1 MFLSTISYL
10 WDIAKAFLLSFSPSA
25 GVDSSS
31 TCSPIVPAAVS
42 ASNHLSSH
50 NSVRTDLSI
59 AKISRIESSSLA
71 NVVNLQNQALDDHS
85 KYGNFSSDSLSGLSL
100 PNIIRKY
107 SEKTQDVSSL
117 EHNCDARF
125 KKLSNLQLDRHY
137 QDAPYSDPDFKDSYN
152 NYVPNFQ
159 RPLLRKQATG
169 RSLVS
174 GRNSFDDGHL
184 QVGQLSNYMDGP
196 TSLGDALTDG
206 LSSTSDWVARVS
218 AFNFLQNLLQQGP
231 KGIQEVTHSFEKVMK
246 LFFRHLDDPHHKV
259 AQAALSTLSAIIA
272 ACRKPF
278 ESYLERILPYV
289 FSRLIDPKEPVRQ
302 PCRTSLEIVG
312 RTYGIDSL
320 LPALVRSLDE
330 QRSPKAKLAVIEF
343 ANMSFNNHSPNQE
356 GYLNSGFLKLWLAK
370 LAPLASD
377 KNTKLKEA
385 STCGII
391 SVYSHFDSAAV
402 LNFILSLS
410 IEEQNFLRRAL
421 KQYTPRIEVDLVNFL
436 QSKKERQRSKFFN
449 DQADVGNSSDDGYN
463 VVSKKNQYLGRQSGG
478 SLDSD
483 GGRKWSSMQESIL
496 VDTLIA
502 QGASDETQQPY
513 LNIELGS
520 DSEVVGPHS
529 RELRRSV
536 DSVLE
541 TNIFKKNNSVIS
553 NTSIDNECNIMIP
566 LLDRSRLVSSDTSKG
581 IQSGGES
588 IDGLEIIHE
597 KFNSV
602 RNSSQI
608 GTGISIPQILHHVSL
623 R

>member
-1 MFLSTISYL
+1 MWSFLLKCYYSSLIFFLTFFYK
-10 WDIAKAFLLSFSPSA
+10 WDIVKAFPLSFFPSA
-25 GVDSSS
+25 GIDSPS
-31 TCSPIVPAAVS
+31 TCTSTVPAAVS

-50 NSVRTDLSI
+50 NSVLTDSTM
-59 AKISRIESSSLA
+59 AKISRSDAKNGGSSLA

-85 KYGNFSSDSLSGLSL
+85 KYGNFPSDSLTELSL

-107 SEKTQDVSSL
+107 SEKTQDGSSL
-117 EHNCDARF
+117 EHNFDARF
-125 KKLSNLQLDRHY
+125 KKPSNLPLDRHH
-137 QDAPYSDPDFKDSYN
+137 QDAPFSDPDFKDPYN

-174 GRNSFDDGHL
+174 GRSSFDDGQL

-206 LSSTSDWVARVS
+206 LSSTSDWVVRVS
-218 AFNFLQNLLQQGP
+218 AFNFLQNLLHQGP
-231 KGIQEVTHSFEKVMK
+231 KGVQEVTHSFEKVMK

-302 PCRTSLEIVG
+302 PCRTTLEIVG

-343 ANMSFNNHSPNQE
+343 ANISFNNHSPNQE
-356 GYLNSGFLKLWLAK
+356 GYLNTGFLKLWLAK

-377 KNTKLKEA
+377 KNTKLKEV
-385 STCGII
+385 SICGII

-410 IEEQNFLRRAL
+410 IEEQNLLRRAL
-421 KQYTPRIEVDLVNFL
+421 KQYTPRIEVDLMNFL
-436 QSKKERQRSKFFN
+436 QSKKERQRSKLL
-449 DQADVGNSSDDGYN
+449 DQADVGNSSDDGFN
-463 VVSKKNQYLGRQSGG
+463 VVSKKSQYLGRQSGG

-483 GGRKWSSMQESIL
+483 GGRKWSFMQESII
-496 VDTLIA
+496 VDTSIA

-513 LNIELGS
+513 LKLELG
-520 DSEVVGPHS
+520 
-529 RELRRSV
+529 
-536 DSVLE
+536 
-541 TNIFKKNNSVIS
+541 
-553 NTSIDNECNIMIP
+553 
-566 LLDRSRLVSSDTSKG
+566 
-581 IQSGGES
+581 
-588 IDGLEIIHE
+588 
-597 KFNSV
+597 
-602 RNSSQI
+602 
-608 GTGISIPQILHHVSL
+608 
-623 R
+623 